1 MFMMFHADP
10 RHRPW
15 LIAAFLLLLVA
26 GLAMLIAL
34 S

>member
-15 LIAAFLLLLVA
+15 LIAGFLLLLVA
-26 GLAMLIAL
+26 GGLLL
-34 S
+34 GLR